1 MKKWFI
7 SSLILLSLLL
17 SGLSAC
23 AAEEPDLPE
32 ETATPEL
39 PTEEP
44 TATIDWF
51 PRTPT
56 ATPNLFPS
64 PTVTKA
70 PSATPES
77 LDMLASDDF
86 SDDSLWQ
93 TSSNSAGTIAYAKNA
108 LSLAVSGGKNSLVS
122 LSSHDLPSDF
132 YLEINLDA
140 QMCSDADQFGVIL
153 WNNSSSG
160 TFRVWFS
167 CDGRAMVDRLI
178 AGEATIL
185 KRWEPL
191 RRFQPGSPA
200 KNRIGIRSENN
211 SITVFVNDTEQ
222 FTYSPLNKLT
232 GPLGVIAQSSGDLPL
247 TVHISDL
254 QIQKP

>member
-1 MKKWFI
+1 MKKWFF
-7 SSLILLSLLL
+7 SSLILLTLLL
-17 SGLSAC
+17 IGLSAC
-23 AAEEPDLPE
+23 VAVEPDLPE

-64 PTVTKA
+64 PTATRVS
-70 PSATPES
+70 SATPEP
-77 LDMLASDDF
+77 LNLLAADDF
-86 SDDSLWQ
+86 SDESIWQ
-93 TSSNSAGTIAYAKNA
+93 TSSSEAGTVAYANNA

-122 LSSHDLPSDF
+122 LSSHELPSDF
-132 YLEINLDA
+132 YLELNLDA
-140 QMCSDADQFGVIL
+140 QMCSDADQFGLLL

-160 TFRVWFS
+160 TFRLWFS
-167 CDGRAMVDRLI
+167 CDGKVMIDRLI
-178 AGEATIL
+178 SGESTIL

-222 FTYSPLNKLT
+222 FTYSPLNKLS
-232 GPLGVIAQSSGDLPL
+232 GPLGVIAQTSGSLPL
-247 TVHISDL
+247 TVHISNL

>member
-1 MKKWFI
+1 MKKWLFF
-7 SSLILLSLLL
+7 SLIILSLLL
-17 SGLSAC
+17 IGLSAC
-23 AAEEPDLPE
+23 GTEEIDLPE

-64 PTVTKA
+64 ATVTKT
-70 PSATPES
+70 PTATPEL
-77 LDMLASDDF
+77 LDIIASDDF

-93 TSSNSAGTIAYAKNA
+93 TGSSDAGTIAYAKNE

-122 LSSHDLPSDF
+122 LSSHQLPSDF

-140 QMCSDADQFGVIL
+140 QMCSDADQFGIVL

-160 TFRVWFS
+160 TFRVWFR
-167 CDGRAMVDRLI
+167 CDGKVMIDRLI
-178 AGEATIL
+178 SGETTIL
-185 KRWEPL
+185 KKWAPL

-211 SITVFVNDTEQ
+211 SITVYVNETEQ

-232 GPLGVIAQSSGDLPL
+232 GPLGVIAQSSGNLPL
-247 TVHISDL
+247 TIHISDL
-254 QIQKP
+254 QIQNP

>member
-1 MKKWFI
+1 MKKWLFF
-7 SSLILLSLLL
+7 SLIILSLLL
-17 SGLSAC
+17 IGLSAC
-23 AAEEPDLPE
+23 GTEEIDLPE

-64 PTVTKA
+64 ATVTKT
-70 PSATPES
+70 PTATPEL
-77 LDMLASDDF
+77 LDIIASDDF

-93 TSSNSAGTIAYAKNA
+93 TGSSDAGTIAYAKNE

-122 LSSHDLPSDF
+122 LSSHQLPSDF

-140 QMCSDADQFGVIL
+140 QMCSDADQFGIVL

-160 TFRVWFS
+160 TFRVWFR
-167 CDGRAMVDRLI
+167 CDGKVMIDRLI
-178 AGEATIL
+178 SGETTIL
-185 KRWEPL
+185 KIWAPL

-211 SITVFVNDTEQ
+211 SITVYVNETEQ

-232 GPLGVIAQSSGDLPL
+232 GPLGVIAQSSGNLPL
-247 TVHISDL
+247 TIHISDL
-254 QIQKP
+254 QIQNP

>member
-1 MKKWFI
+1 M
-7 SSLILLSLLL
+7 
-17 SGLSAC
+17 
-23 AAEEPDLPE
+23 PE

-64 PTVTKA
+64 ATVTKT
-70 PSATPES
+70 PTATPEL
-77 LDMLASDDF
+77 LDIIASDDF
-86 SDDSLWQ
+86 RDDSLWQ
-93 TSSNSAGTIAYAKNA
+93 TGSSDAGTIAYAKNE

-122 LSSHDLPSDF
+122 LSSHQLPSDF

-140 QMCSDADQFGVIL
+140 QMCSDADQFGIVL

-160 TFRVWFS
+160 TFRVWFR
-167 CDGRAMVDRLI
+167 CDGKVMIDRLI
-178 AGEATIL
+178 SGETTIL
-185 KRWEPL
+185 KKWAPL

-211 SITVFVNDTEQ
+211 SITVYVNETEQ

-232 GPLGVIAQSSGDLPL
+232 GPLGVIAQSSGNLPL
-247 TVHISDL
+247 TIHISDL
-254 QIQKP
+254 QIQNP

>member
-7 SSLILLSLLL
+7 SSLILLALLL
-17 SGLSAC
+17 IGLSAC
-23 AAEEPDLPE
+23 VAEESDLPE

-64 PTVTKA
+64 ATATRA
-70 PSATPES
+70 SSATPEP
-77 LDMLASDDF
+77 LNLLASDDF

-93 TSSNSAGTIAYAKNA
+93 TGSSEAGAVAYANNA
-108 LSLAVSGGKNSLVS
+108 LSLAVSGGRNSLVS
-122 LSSHDLPSDF
+122 LSSHELPSDF

-140 QMCSDADQFGVIL
+140 QMCSDADQFGILL

-160 TFRVWFS
+160 TIRVWFS

-178 AGEATIL
+178 SGEATIL

-232 GPLGVIAQSSGDLPL
+232 GPLGVIAQSSGNLPL

-254 QIQKP
+254 QILKP

>member
-1 MKKWFI
+1 MKKWFF
-7 SSLILLSLLL
+7 SSLILLSILLT
-17 SGLSAC
+17 GLSAC
-23 AAEEPDLPE
+23 VAEEPDLPE

-56 ATPNLFPS
+56 ATPNLNPS
-64 PTVTKA
+64 PTATKVS
-70 PSATPES
+70 SATPEP
-77 LDMLASDDF
+77 LNLLASDNF
-86 SDDSLWQ
+86 SDESLWQ
-93 TSSNSAGTIAYAKNA
+93 TGSSEAGTVAYAKNL

-122 LSSHDLPSDF
+122 LSSHELPSDF
-132 YLEINLDA
+132 YLELNLDA
-140 QMCSDADQFGVIL
+140 QMCSDADQFGIIL

-160 TFRVWFS
+160 TFRLWFS
-167 CDGRAMVDRLI
+167 CDGRVMVDRLI
-178 AGEATIL
+178 SGESTVL

-211 SITVFVNDTEQ
+211 SITVFVNETEQ

-232 GPLGVIAQSSGDLPL
+232 GPLGVIAQSSGNLPL

>member
-1 MKKWFI
+1 MKKWLFF
-7 SSLILLSLLL
+7 SLIILSLLL
-17 SGLSAC
+17 IGLSAC
-23 AAEEPDLPE
+23 VTEEIDLPE

-64 PTVTKA
+64 ATVTKTPTVT
-70 PSATPES
+70 PEL
-77 LDMLASDDF
+77 LDIIASDDF

-93 TSSNSAGTIAYAKNA
+93 TGSSDAGTIAYAKNE

-122 LSSHDLPSDF
+122 LSSHQLPSDF

-140 QMCSDADQFGVIL
+140 QMCSDADQFGIVL

-160 TFRVWFS
+160 TFRVWFR
-167 CDGRAMVDRLI
+167 CDGKVMIDRLI
-178 AGEATIL
+178 SGETTIL
-185 KRWEPL
+185 KKWAPL

-211 SITVFVNDTEQ
+211 SITVYVNETEQ

-232 GPLGVIAQSSGDLPL
+232 GPLGVIAQSSGNLPL
-247 TVHISDL
+247 TIHISDL
-254 QIQKP
+254 QIQNP

>member
-1 MKKWFI
+1 MKKWLFFF
-7 SSLILLSLLL
+7 LIILSLLL
-17 SGLSAC
+17 IGLSAC
-23 AAEEPDLPE
+23 GTEEIDLPE

-64 PTVTKA
+64 ATATKA
-70 PSATPES
+70 PTARPEL
-77 LDMLASDDF
+77 LDMIASDDF

-93 TSSNSAGTIAYAKNA
+93 TGSSDAGTIAYAKNE

-122 LSSHDLPSDF
+122 LSSHQLPSDF

-140 QMCSDADQFGVIL
+140 QMCSDADQFGIVL

-167 CDGRAMVDRLI
+167 CDGKVMVDRLI
-178 AGEATIL
+178 SGETTIL
-185 KRWEPL
+185 KKWGPL

-211 SITVFVNDTEQ
+211 SITVYVNETEQ

-232 GPLGVIAQSSGDLPL
+232 GPLGVIAQSSGNLPL
-247 TVHISDL
+247 TIHISDL
-254 QIQKP
+254 QIQNP